1 MAQIK
6 VFVKEPGKPA
16 EVKEIENDWLT
27 FKSLIGGGTLEVVTI
42 GAGIMMYIDDEGK
55 LKDLPFNFRLGT
67 SDYVVGNAVFFG
79 NDGGEDEQSFTD
91 NKIEYLTLCFGR
103 DFLPCLKPNAD
114 LDLIL
119 KYLRRG

>member
-6 VFVKEPGKPA
+6 VVVKEPGKPA

-27 FKSLIGGGTLEVVTI
+27 FKDLIGCEIFSSVTI
-42 GAGIMMYIDDEGK
+42 GAGIIMYIDDVGK

-67 SDYVVGNAVFFG
+67 SDYVVGNAVFFS
-79 NDGGEDEQSFTD
+79 NDGGEDEQSLTD
-91 NKIEYLTLCFGR
+91 NQIEYLTLCFGR

-119 KYLRRG
+119 KYLKRG